1 MKQALKV
8 VAEIKHLENTMHNGS
23 AKHRNDCKKA
33 IYRKKADLRE
43 YCQYRGFNYKE
54 LMGGK

>member
-8 VAEIKHLENTMHNGS
+8 VAEIKHLESVMYNGNS
-23 AKHRNDCKKA
+23 KHKNDCIRA
-33 IYRKKADLRE
+33 IQRKKADLKE
-43 YCQYRGFNYKE
+43 YCGYKGFSYKE